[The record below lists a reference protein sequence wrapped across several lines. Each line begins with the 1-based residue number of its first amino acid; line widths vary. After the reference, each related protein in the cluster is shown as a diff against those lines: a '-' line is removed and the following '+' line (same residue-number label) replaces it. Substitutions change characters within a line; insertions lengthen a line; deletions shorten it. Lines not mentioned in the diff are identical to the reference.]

1 MDNSI
6 MPAEA
11 GAPLPRLVG
20 SICVALIIAYVVFL
34 AGSYIE
40 GHWLLARDGS
50 GVPTDFVE
58 VWSGGRMALAGHA
71 AAAYDWSIHKLAEVR
86 ALGHSFDGNFSWQYP
101 PTFFFAAVALALLPY
116 TIAYLVWI
124 GVTFLAFLAAIR
136 AIIGDRTAYL
146 VAAAFPAVVA
156 NFFVGQNGLLSASL
170 IGGALAIL
178 DRRPILAGAL
188 IGLLSYKPHLGLLIP
203 IALAAGGY
211 WRPFISAGV
220 VAILLALASWFAFG
234 GESWAIFVPS
244 IGRASDAFLSA
255 GLADWSKL
263 QTAFGLVRTLGGS
276 EMLAW
281 TVQIVVALIAAGA
294 VALVW
299 SSGTAYEIKAAA
311 LATGALLATP
321 YLYTYDLAVL
331 AVPVAF
337 LLRLGRTRG
346 FLPYELPAMGAAYL
360 LILVF
365 IVPHMQSQVGFGA
378 VLIVAGL
385 IALRVVAGR
394 TLDSAA
400 PHTPAASRS

>member
-1 MDNSI
+1 
-6 MPAEA
+6 MPAES

-20 SICVALIIAYVVFL
+20 SVCVALIIAYVVFL
-34 AGSYIE
+34 AGSYLA

-58 VWSGGRMALAGHA
+58 VWTGGRMALAGHA
-71 AAAYDWSIHKLAEVR
+71 AAVYDWSIHKLAEVR
-86 ALGHSFDGNFSWQYP
+86 ALGHSFDGNFGWHYP

-124 GVTFLAFLAAIR
+124 GVTFLTYLAAIR

-156 NFFVGQNGLLSASL
+156 NLFVGQNGLLSASL

-178 DRRPILAGAL
+178 DRRPILAGVF
-188 IGLLSYKPHLGLLIP
+188 IGLLSYKPHLGLLFP

-211 WRPFISAGV
+211 WRTFISAGV

-234 GESWAIFVPS
+234 SESWAIFVPS
-244 IGRASDAFLSA
+244 IGRASHAFLSA

-263 QTAFGLVRTLGGS
+263 QTAFGLMRTLGGS

-281 TVQIVVALIAAGA
+281 TVQIVLALIAAGA

-299 SSGTAYEIKAAA
+299 SSGAAYEIKAAA

-346 FLPYELPAMGAAYL
+346 FRPYELPAMGAAYL

-394 TLDSAA
+394 TLGSVTTRNIPAA
-400 PHTPAASRS
+400 PRP